1 MNERI
6 NTQFIV
12 SSIPEHVGVNAIIL
26 ASNGDYPFHSGKG
39 TFHAPYRKMGTMKRC
54 DCLIP

>member
-12 SSIPEHVGVNAIIL
+12 SSIPEHVAVNAIIL
-26 ASNGDYPFHSGKG
+26 ASNGDYPFHSGED
-39 TFHAPYRKMGTMKRC
+39 TFHAPYRKM
-54 DCLIP
+54 

>member
-12 SSIPEHVGVNAIIL
+12 SSIPEHIGVNVIIL
-26 ASNGDYPFHSGKG
+26 ASNRDYPFHSGED
-39 TFHAPYRKMGTMKRC
+39 TFHAPYRKM
-54 DCLIP
+54 